1 MSLVERAYAL
11 AQSGDY
17 PSIST
22 LRKKLKQEGFSF
34 SEIELTLSGASLR
47 RSLRELCRNAIDQ
60 GNVKLAQGAPDDTEG
75 SPELAPSPRVSRFAT
90 LPLQEHEGEDHGE
103 Q

>member
-47 RSLRELCRNAIDQ
+47 RSLRQLCRDAIDQ
-60 GNVKLAQGAPDDTEG
+60 GNVKLAESSANDEAP
-75 SPELAPSPRVSRFAT
+75 PLELASRPRVSGSAT
-90 LPLQEHEGEDHGE
+90 PLLQQQEGDDHGE

>member
-60 GNVKLAQGAPDDTEG
+60 GNVKLAQGVPDNAEG
-75 SPELAPSPRVSRFAT
+75 SPELAPSPRVSGFAT
-90 LPLQEHEGEDHGE
+90 LPLQEHKGED
-103 Q
+103 